1 MVGCASQWTLA
12 SYVST
17 RCEEPAELVEKGW
30 IQQQN
35 LGSYSHQPFT
45 VLHPMKSLF
54 NGILLANL
62 Y

>member
-1 MVGCASQWTLA
+1 MLA
-12 SYVST
+12 PG
-17 RCEEPAELVEKGW
+17 EEPAELVEKGW

-35 LGSYSHQPFT
+35 LGSYSRQPFT